1 MQAIVAVRAS
11 RAVRAI
17 GALALVAGLTACSA
31 PTTATAPPPTTATA
45 PPSAAAVG
53 TPPVPVSLP
62 PGCADQP
69 GRVLHIPSVDPAYGD
84 SADYA
89 AYLPP
94 CYDAQPD
101 RRYPV
106 LVLLHGGS
114 ADERFWPEIGL
125 THVAD
130 AEIRARRIGPMIIV
144 LPDGGP
150 LLHSDLAGAPS
161 FGSYV
166 LDAVLPDVRRR
177 WRTDPD
183 RKHRAIGGISIGGR
197 MALEIAAGS
206 PQEFAVVGG
215 HSATVRD
222 PAALAAELAEGG
234 LRVHLDVG
242 DQDGLRADNAALAA
256 ALSDAGVPTEFTVS
270 EGGHD
275 RRYWSANM
283 PDYLTFYD
291 AALRGGP

>member
-1 MQAIVAVRAS
+1 MQAIGAVRVS

-31 PTTATAPPPTTATA
+31 PTTATAPPPAV
-45 PPSAAAVG
+45 AAVG
-53 TPPVPVSLP
+53 TPPPPAPLP

-69 GRVLHIPSVDPAYGD
+69 GLVLHIPSVDPAYGV

-150 LLHSDLAGAPS
+150 LLRSDLAGAPS

-166 LDAVLPDVRRR
+166 LDAVLPDVQRR

-197 MALEIAAGS
+197 MALEIAVGS

-242 DQDGLRADNAALAA
+242 DLDGLRADNAALAA
-256 ALSDAGVPTEFTVS
+256 ALTDAGVPTEFTVS

-275 RRYWSANM
+275 RRYWSAHV
-283 PDYLTFYD
+283 PGYLTFYD